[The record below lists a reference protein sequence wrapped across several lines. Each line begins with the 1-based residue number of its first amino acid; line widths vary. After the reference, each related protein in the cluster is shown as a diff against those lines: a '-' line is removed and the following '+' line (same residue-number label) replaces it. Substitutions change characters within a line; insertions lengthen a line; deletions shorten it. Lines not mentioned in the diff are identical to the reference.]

1 MLSSYELTNLTSKE
15 LYEKLQLLVNGE
27 LLETI
32 ESEAEETWEEDVAE
46 RIQDIRTVTDALE
59 RRLLGEEL

>member
-15 LYEKLQLLVNGE
+15 LYEKLQLLVNDE

-32 ESEAEETWEEDVAE
+32 KSEAEETWEEDVAE
-46 RIQDIRTVTDALE
+46 KIQDIRTVTDALE
-59 RRLLGEEL
+59 RRLLGEEI

>member
-15 LYEKLQLLVNGE
+15 LYEKLQSLVNDE

-32 ESEAEETWEEDVAE
+32 KNEAEETWEEDVAE
-46 RIQDIRTVTDALE
+46 KIQDIRTVTDALE
-59 RRLLGEEL
+59 RRLLGEEI

>member
-15 LYEKLQLLVNGE
+15 LYEKLQSLVNDE

-32 ESEAEETWEEDVAE
+32 KSEAEETWEEDVAE
-46 RIQDIRTVTDALE
+46 KIQDIRTVTDALE
-59 RRLLGEEL
+59 RRLLGEKI

>member
-15 LYEKLQLLVNGE
+15 LYEKLQLLVNNE

-32 ESEAEETWEEDVAE
+32 KNEAEETWEEDVAE
-46 RIQDIRTVTDALE
+46 KIQDIRTVTDALE
-59 RRLLGEEL
+59 RRLLGEEI

>member
-15 LYEKLQLLVNGE
+15 LYEKLQSLVNDE

-32 ESEAEETWEEDVAE
+32 KSEAEKTWEEDVAE
-46 RIQDIRTVTDALE
+46 KIQDIRTVTDALE

>member
-15 LYEKLQLLVNGE
+15 LYEKLQSLVNDE

-32 ESEAEETWEEDVAE
+32 KSEAEETWEEDVAKK
-46 RIQDIRTVTDALE
+46 IQDIRTVTDALE
-59 RRLLGEEL
+59 RRLLGEEI

>member
-15 LYEKLQLLVNGE
+15 LYKELQSLVNDE

-32 ESEAEETWEEDVAE
+32 KSEAEETWEEDVAE
-46 RIQDIRTVTDALE
+46 KIQDIRTVTDALE

>member
-1 MLSSYELTNLTSKE
+1 MLSSYQLLNLSSKE
-15 LYEKLQLLVNGE
+15 LYEKLTTLVDEE

-32 ESEAEETWEEDVAE
+32 KSEAEETWEEDVAE
-46 RIQDIRTVTDALE
+46 KIQDIRTVTDALE

>member
-15 LYEKLQLLVNGE
+15 LYEKLQLLVNDE

-32 ESEAEETWEEDVAE
+32 KSEAEKTWEEDVAE
-46 RIQDIRTVTDALE
+46 KIQDIRTVTDALE

>member
-15 LYEKLQLLVNGE
+15 LYEKLQSLVNDE

-32 ESEAEETWEEDVAE
+32 KSEAEETWEEDVAE

-59 RRLLGEEL
+59 RRLLDEEL

>member
-15 LYEKLQLLVNGE
+15 LYEKLQLLVNDE

-32 ESEAEETWEEDVAE
+32 KSEAEETWEEDVAE
-46 RIQDIRTVTDALE
+46 KIQDIITVTDALE

>member
-15 LYEKLQLLVNGE
+15 LYEKLQSLVNDE

-32 ESEAEETWEEDVAE
+32 KSEAEETWEEDVAE

-59 RRLLGEEL
+59 RRLLGEEF

>member
-15 LYEKLQLLVNGE
+15 LYEKLQSLVNDE

-32 ESEAEETWEEDVAE
+32 ESEAEETWKEDVAE
-46 RIQDIRTVTDALE
+46 KIQDIRTVTDALE

>member
-15 LYEKLQLLVNGE
+15 LYEKLQLLVNDE

-32 ESEAEETWEEDVAE
+32 KSEAEETWEEDVAE

>member
-15 LYEKLQLLVNGE
+15 LYEKLQLLVNDE

-32 ESEAEETWEEDVAE
+32 KSEAEETWKEDVAE
-46 RIQDIRTVTDALE
+46 KIQDIRTVTDALE
-59 RRLLGEEL
+59 RRLLGEEI

>member
-15 LYEKLQLLVNGE
+15 LYEKLQLLVNDE

-46 RIQDIRTVTDALE
+46 KIQDIRTVTDALE

>member
-15 LYEKLQLLVNGE
+15 LYEKLQSLVNDE

-32 ESEAEETWEEDVAE
+32 KSEAEETWEEDVAE
-46 RIQDIRTVTDALE
+46 KIQDIRTVTDALE
-59 RRLLGEEL
+59 RRLLDEEL

>member
-15 LYEKLQLLVNGE
+15 LYEELQLLVNDE

-32 ESEAEETWEEDVAE
+32 KNEAEETWEEDVAE
-46 RIQDIRTVTDALE
+46 KIQDIRTVTDALE
-59 RRLLGEEL
+59 RRLLGEEI

>member
-15 LYEKLQLLVNGE
+15 LYEKLQLLVNDE

-32 ESEAEETWEEDVAE
+32 KSEAEETWEEDVAE

-59 RRLLGEEL
+59 RRLLGEEI

>member
-15 LYEKLQLLVNGE
+15 LYEKLQSLVNDD

-32 ESEAEETWEEDVAE
+32 KSEAEETWEEDVAE
-46 RIQDIRTVTDALE
+46 KIQDIRTVTDALE
-59 RRLLGEEL
+59 RRLLGEEI

>member
-15 LYEKLQLLVNGE
+15 LYKKLQSLVNDE

-46 RIQDIRTVTDALE
+46 KIQDIRTVTDALE

>member
-15 LYEKLQLLVNGE
+15 LYEKLQSLVNDE

-32 ESEAEETWEEDVAE
+32 KSEAEETWEEDVAE
-46 RIQDIRTVTDALE
+46 KIQDIRTVTNALE

>member
-15 LYEKLQLLVNGE
+15 LYEKLQLLVNDE

-32 ESEAEETWEEDVAE
+32 KSEAEEIWEEDVAE
-46 RIQDIRTVTDALE
+46 KIQDIRTVTDALE

>member
-15 LYEKLQLLVNGE
+15 LYEKLQSLVNDE

-32 ESEAEETWEEDVAE
+32 KSKAEETWEEDVAE
-46 RIQDIRTVTDALE
+46 KIQDIRTVTDALE

>member
-15 LYEKLQLLVNGE
+15 LYEKLQSLVNDE
-27 LLETI
+27 LLGTI
-32 ESEAEETWEEDVAE
+32 KSEAEETWEEDVAE
-46 RIQDIRTVTDALE
+46 KIQDIRTVTDALE

>member
-15 LYEKLQLLVNGE
+15 LYEKLQSLVNDE

-32 ESEAEETWEEDVAE
+32 KSEAEETWEEDVAE
-46 RIQDIRTVTDALE
+46 KIQDIRTVTDALE
-59 RRLLGEEL
+59 RRLLGEEI

>member
-15 LYEKLQLLVNGE
+15 LYEKLQLLVNDE

-32 ESEAEETWEEDVAE
+32 KSEAEETWEEDVAE

-59 RRLLGEEL
+59 RCLLGEEL

>member
-1 MLSSYELTNLTSKE
+1 MLSSYGLTNLTSKE
-15 LYEKLQLLVNGE
+15 LYEKLQSLVNDE

-32 ESEAEETWEEDVAE
+32 KSEAEETWEEDVAE

>member
-15 LYEKLQLLVNGE
+15 LYEKLQSLVNDE

-32 ESEAEETWEEDVAE
+32 KNEAEETWEEDVAE
-46 RIQDIRTVTDALE
+46 KIQDIRTVTDALE
-59 RRLLGEEL
+59 RRLLG

>member
-15 LYEKLQLLVNGE
+15 LYEKLQSLVNDE

-32 ESEAEETWEEDVAE
+32 QSEAEETWEEDVAE
-46 RIQDIRTVTDALE
+46 KIQDIRTVTDALE